1 MNITIKKFFKK
12 TVKFLF
18 DTALIA
24 IMLVSAQHA
33 MNLPI
38 GWACFGYGAIFC
50 AALIVW
56 TYKQGQEFHKEDIN
70 TYAEIYQFTKS
81 IFVYADDGEDE
92 FTIIAPNEIISNPYI
107 KFLTHNILWHN
118 INNNYYQFSS
128 MINKG
133 KETEFTF
140 TKITD

>member
-1 MNITIKKFFKK
+1 MKKFFKK
-12 TVKFLF
+12 TVKVLF
-18 DTALIA
+18 DLALIST
-24 IMLVSAQHA
+24 MLVSAQHA

-56 TYKQGQEFHKEDIN
+56 TFKQYQEFNKEDIN
-70 TYAEIYQFTKS
+70 TYVEMYQFTRS
-81 IFVYADDGEDE
+81 IFVYANDGEDE
-92 FTIIAPNEIISNPYI
+92 FTIIAPNKIISNPYI
-107 KFLTHNILWHN
+107 KFVTHNILWHN
-118 INNNYYQFSS
+118 INNNYYRFSS

-133 KETEFTF
+133 KETEVTF